1 MTHRAQQTPENLAF
15 RRDLFYLNRENTDV
29 REIRRGRE
37 TVMAS
42 NRRKLV
48 ALDAEDLAVVSAHCQ
63 DAVLK
68 LRDARFFPSER
79 RFVLEL
85 NRFAWE
91 EGERQK
97 ERRKSVLHFE
107 RVERA
112 STQGINQRDREQV
125 LSLLAMLY
133 TPSDSPAGFVD
144 LVFSGDFQIRL
155 SVECIEVQLTD
166 MDASWEASSVP
177 VHKD

>member
-91 EGERQK
+91 RLMRYHQESRDGDSAVVGFLGE
-97 ERRKSVLHFE
+97 LFG
-107 RVERA
+107 A
-112 STQGINQRDREQV
+112 IQV
-125 LSLLAMLY
+125 VNVA
-133 TPSDSPAGFVD
+133 
-144 LVFSGDFQIRL
+144 
-155 SVECIEVQLTD
+155 
-166 MDASWEASSVP
+166 DA
-177 VHKD
+177 